1 MHLRVLKKTKGL
13 MLQLQIHRGGI
24 MKSTFESLQERVYN
38 AILDHGG
45 ELTPKVKE
53 LVSNFT
59 DDLINADDNLAEIVE
74 K

>member
-1 MHLRVLKKTKGL
+1 
-13 MLQLQIHRGGI
+13 

-45 ELTPKVKE
+45 ELTPRVKE

-59 DDLINADDNLAEIVE
+59 DDLLNADDNLAEVIKE
-74 K
+74 

>member
-1 MHLRVLKKTKGL
+1 
-13 MLQLQIHRGGI
+13 
-24 MKSTFESLQERVYN
+24 MKSTFECLQERVYN

>member
-1 MHLRVLKKTKGL
+1 MLNYMNMKT
-13 MLQLQIHRGGI
+13 
-24 MKSTFESLQERVYN
+24 TYESLQERFFN

-59 DDLINADDNLAEIVE
+59 DDLLNADDNLADSVE

>member
-1 MHLRVLKKTKGL
+1 MNDTLRDR
-13 MLQLQIHRGGI
+13 I
-24 MKSTFESLQERVYN
+24 YN

-45 ELTPKVKE
+45 ELTPKIKE